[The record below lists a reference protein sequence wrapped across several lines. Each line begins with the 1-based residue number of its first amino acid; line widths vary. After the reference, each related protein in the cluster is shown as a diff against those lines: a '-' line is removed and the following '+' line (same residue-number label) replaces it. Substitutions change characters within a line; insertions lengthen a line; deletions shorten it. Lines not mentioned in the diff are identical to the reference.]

1 MHLSTSWAPNLLL
14 VAGLKMGLITLTG
27 LVLKAAL
34 LAMAQGLHLTTP
46 MEQVKVRNERKTTEF
61 DNMFHSV
68 VLVT

>member
-1 MHLSTSWAPNLLL
+1 
-14 VAGLKMGLITLTG
+14 MGLITLTG

-68 VLVT
+68 VWLLSCFMVQKAEVR

>member
-1 MHLSTSWAPNLLL
+1 
-14 VAGLKMGLITLTG
+14 MGLITLTG

-34 LAMAQGLHLTTP
+34 LVMAQGLHLTTP